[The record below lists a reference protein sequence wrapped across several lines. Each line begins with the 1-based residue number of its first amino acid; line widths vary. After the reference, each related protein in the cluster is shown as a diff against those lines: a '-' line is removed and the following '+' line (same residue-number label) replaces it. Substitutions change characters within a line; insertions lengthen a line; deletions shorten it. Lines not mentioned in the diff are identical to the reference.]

1 MKDEQ
6 LYSIALTRIPGLGLI
21 GIHKLVDALGSAT
34 AVFRNR
40 KDLCELVPGIS
51 PKQIKALDCPEA
63 FRRAEEELLFTETN
77 RIRCL
82 TLTDED
88 YPSRLRECDDAPL
101 VLYYRGNADLNAL
114 KIINI
119 VGTRHATAYGQDICI
134 RFLEELAAMLP
145 EVLVVSGLAYGIDIH
160 AHRAALANH
169 LNTIGVLAH
178 GLDRIYPSAHRK
190 TAIEMLEQGGLLTEF
205 MSGTNPDRQNF
216 VRRNRIVAGMSDAT
230 IVVESADK
238 GGALITAGVAGSYH
252 RDCFAFPGRINDEFS
267 AGCNQLIKS
276 NQAALIL
283 SAKDFVETM
292 GWSEDK
298 EKTSS
303 TPRQRELFPDLSE
316 EEEKV
321 VGLLKSRPDGLQ
333 INTLVVDTN
342 IPVNRMSALL
352 FELEMKGVLRV
363 LAGGIYHRRG
373 RSFSSP
379 PLRCYCLPSTIKEQ
393 SYLIPISANP
403 IVSPSFTI
411 FTAFSIT

>member
-1 MKDEQ
+1 
-6 LYSIALTRIPGLGLI
+6 
-21 GIHKLVDALGSAT
+21 
-34 AVFRNR
+34 
-40 KDLCELVPGIS
+40 
-51 PKQIKALDCPEA
+51 
-63 FRRAEEELLFTETN
+63 
-77 RIRCL
+77 
-82 TLTDED
+82 
-88 YPSRLRECDDAPL
+88 
-101 VLYYRGNADLNAL
+101 
-114 KIINI
+114 
-119 VGTRHATAYGQDICI
+119 
-134 RFLEELAAMLP
+134 
-145 EVLVVSGLAYGIDIH
+145 
-160 AHRAALANH
+160 
-169 LNTIGVLAH
+169 
-178 GLDRIYPSAHRK
+178 
-190 TAIEMLEQGGLLTEF
+190 

-303 TPRQRELFPDLSE
+303 TP
-316 EEEKV
+316 
-321 VGLLKSRPDGLQ
+321 Q

-363 LAGGIYHRRG
+363 LAGGIYR
-373 RSFSSP
+373 
-379 PLRCYCLPSTIKEQ
+379 LL
-393 SYLIPISANP
+393 
-403 IVSPSFTI
+403 
-411 FTAFSIT
+411 